1 MRAAPTVIQ
10 PATFPAKTSRGPI
23 RRSLFGPRHRS
34 RMTMP
39 RRSDL
44 LTHWSRCCSRVNRTR
59 SGAVGTMSP
68 TKTLHRRRSSPYGR
82 TPLRRELADRGVRVD
97 KAAFGTRSATGRCI
111 RCRRIPATSSSGDRP
126 RSAAPHM
133 RAAHVTSLTCRLK
146 GPAVQPDRHRLLL
159 VASVGASEGGCAGM
173 DAVPQLPGESEAPL
187 PGKRKSSLHS
197 FRRLNGPPKWRGSQS
212 EPHSFLGRSE
222 NASTAA

>member
-1 MRAAPTVIQ
+1 
-10 PATFPAKTSRGPI
+10 
-23 RRSLFGPRHRS
+23 
-34 RMTMP
+34 
-39 RRSDL
+39 
-44 LTHWSRCCSRVNRTR
+44 
-59 SGAVGTMSP
+59 MSP

-97 KAAFGTRSATGRCI
+97 KAAFGTRSSTGRCI